1 MRRLPPLGALR
12 AFEAGAR
19 HLSFTRAAT
28 ELYVT
33 QAAISHQVR
42 QLEDW
47 LGVSLFERRGHAL
60 KLTAK
65 GAAYLRELT
74 PAFERMAEATAR
86 LYEGAQGP
94 LRLTVLPSFAS
105 CWLLPRL
112 EDFRQRHPDIELHLT
127 SSAEL
132 WDFLDDRFDVGIRSG
147 LGRWTGLKAEQLATE
162 ALSPVC
168 SPALAKKLRS
178 PADLKKVR
186 LLHDTPK
193 DGWRRWL
200 EAAGV
205 EGVDAEAGPSF
216 NDAGLV
222 LQAAAQ
228 GQGVA
233 LGRLTLASA
242 ALASG
247 RLVQPFETRL
257 PNDFSYWLV
266 HPRPLAGRRDVVAFK
281 TWLLRFHSGA
291 APR

>member
-28 ELYVT
+28 ELGVT

-47 LGVSLFERRGHAL
+47 LGVSLFERRGHE
-60 KLTAK
+60 LTLTQK
-65 GAAYLRELT
+65 GAAYLQELT
-74 PAFERMAEATAR
+74 PAFERMSEATAR
-86 LYEGAQGP
+86 LYAHEQGP

-112 EDFRQRHPDIELHLT
+112 EGFRRLHPDIELHLT

-147 LGRWTGLKAEQLATE
+147 LGRWTGLKVEPLASE

-168 SPALAKKLRS
+168 SPALAKKLRA
-178 PADLKKVR
+178 PEDLRKVR
-186 LLHDTPK
+186 LLHDTPR
-193 DGWRRWL
+193 DAWRRWL
-200 EAAGV
+200 DSAGVAGV
-205 EGVDAEAGPSF
+205 EAEAGPTF

-222 LQAAAQ
+222 LQAAVQ

-233 LGRLTLASA
+233 LGRLMLASSDLKA
-242 ALASG
+242 G
-247 RLVQPFETRL
+247 RLVQPFDKVL
-257 PNDFSYWLV
+257 PNDFSYWVV
-266 HPRPLAGRRDVVAFK
+266 HPRPLSGRRDVAAFK
-281 TWLLRFHSGA
+281 AWLFAEARA
-291 APR
+291 TP